1 MKRLGMIASLAVAA
15 ALSAGL
21 SVQAAEKVAVHYN
34 DLNLANSADAHT
46 LLKRF
51 VGASEQVCGGRPQ
64 MGNLHAQG
72 IHDACVKEAMDR
84 AVASVHAPLV
94 ASLYN
99 KEAVAYRLAG
109 R

>member
-1 MKRLGMIASLAVAA
+1 MKRLGMIASLAVATL
-15 ALSAGL
+15 LSAGL
-21 SVQAAEKVAVHYN
+21 SAQAEEKVAVHYN

-51 VGASEQVCGGRPQ
+51 EDASEHVCGGRPQ
-64 MGNLHAQG
+64 IGNLHAQA
-72 IHDACVKEAMDR
+72 IHDTCMKEAMDR

-99 KEAVAYRLAG
+99 NEAVPYRLAD